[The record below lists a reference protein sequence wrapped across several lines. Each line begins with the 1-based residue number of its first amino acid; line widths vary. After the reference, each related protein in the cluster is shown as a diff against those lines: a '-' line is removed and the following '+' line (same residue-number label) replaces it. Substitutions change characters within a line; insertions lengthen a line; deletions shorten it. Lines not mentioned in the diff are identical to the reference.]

1 MVNEKYISIGL
12 LAQETGLPKAL
23 LKRYV
28 VEGKIPAIKTPKHIL
43 CKPSAVQEALDNL
56 AANNGVGNNGE

>member
-23 LKRYV
+23 LKRYADS
-28 VEGKIPAIKTPKHIL
+28 GAIPALKTPKQL
-43 CKPSAVQEALDNL
+43 MFRLSAVQAALDKL
-56 AANNGVGNNGE
+56 EANGGTQ

>member
-23 LKRYV
+23 LKRYADN
-28 VEGKIPAIKTPKHIL
+28 GAIPALKTPKQL
-43 CKPSAVQEALDNL
+43 MFRLSAVQAALDRL
-56 AANNGVGNNGE
+56 AAEGNSDE